1 MAPRCKAGRKP
12 STSHSTNFFCPKFFS
27 LFFEQD
33 VYLTPSAWLVMF
45 VPCALLLAAII
56 RNVPNRR
63 TSRCC
68 NIDVDDD
75 FCDNDVLDVFFDNN
89 DIGDIGCNKDVD
101 GDIGDNNGVGGDVG
115 CDENTCE

>member
-1 MAPRCKAGRKP
+1 
-12 STSHSTNFFCPKFFS
+12 
-27 LFFEQD
+27 
-33 VYLTPSAWLVMF
+33 MF

-63 TSRCC
+63 TSRCW
-68 NIDVDDD
+68 NTDDD